1 MNSAS
6 AIKAAEVALNKGDY
20 NNCLK
25 LIEPLFSKHSETSE
39 IGSQLRLF
47 AVTAHMGN
55 GEEQKAIHICR
66 LLIKSKKSIIREQA
80 KQLLTIL
87 EAPSL
92 PRPSNWS
99 VKIPK
104 LEMKPS
110 TASSFRKGQKETKK
124 ANHPPTGP
132 TKNPDLGFSILT
144 VVIILLLTFLLS
156 GCVDIATNINVTGS
170 DRLNFSLNVN
180 SNSGKSIPWQL
191 DFIENLKKEKSIL
204 KVSTEEN
211 NSHVFIESPTVR
223 FQEANR
229 LFKLVTKSA
238 SNASGLDISY
248 PQINVDNKNWLI
260 GTKQYLDFHFDLSE
274 LPKIP
279 GLKINMTINSFKNNA
294 NYKSN
299 SFHPIFKNR
308 SISLPLQEGE
318 INQIEFS
325 SWRWNKILIGFL
337 LIISLTLLSI
347 LLQKLRLKMG
357 FGFPELPP

>member
-1 MNSAS
+1 M
-6 AIKAAEVALNKGDY
+6 
-20 NNCLK
+20 
-25 LIEPLFSKHSETSE
+25 
-39 IGSQLRLF
+39 
-47 AVTAHMGN
+47 
-55 GEEQKAIHICR
+55 
-66 LLIKSKKSIIREQA
+66 
-80 KQLLTIL
+80 
-87 EAPSL
+87 
-92 PRPSNWS
+92 
-99 VKIPK
+99 
-104 LEMKPS
+104 
-110 TASSFRKGQKETKK
+110 
-124 ANHPPTGP
+124 
-132 TKNPDLGFSILT
+132 
-144 VVIILLLTFLLS
+144 
-156 GCVDIATNINVTGS
+156 
-170 DRLNFSLNVN
+170 
-180 SNSGKSIPWQL
+180 
-191 DFIENLKKEKSIL
+191 
-204 KVSTEEN
+204 
-211 NSHVFIESPTVR
+211 
-223 FQEANR
+223 
-229 LFKLVTKSA
+229 FKLVTKSA